1 MIAPT
6 LVGRSR
12 GAGPMNILERL
23 GRIDNR
29 VIYTLL
35 VLVLLVPLA
44 RPIGLPVSV
53 GPYVRK
59 SFEIIDKLQAGDIIM
74 MEAGYS
80 ISGASD
86 VEPQAIAIFKH
97 LMKKG
102 VRVIWTSVVAEG
114 GSIVEKLIAP
124 YEKAGKKYGEDF
136 VNLGYLSGGE
146 NAISAY
152 CRDLKKAYPKD
163 FRGNST
169 DALPLLKDIKSVAD
183 VKMYIFFTT
192 QNADMYV
199 RQVTPYKIPVVG
211 GLISTISLQAEPY
224 VQSGQLA
231 GILSGLRGG
240 AEYEVL
246 MKDPGVGVAS
256 MDAQSMGHVLIVL
269 FIIFANISYFVTR
282 QRDAVKR
289 QKGV

>member
-1 MIAPT
+1 MDIF
-6 LVGRSR
+6 
-12 GAGPMNILERL
+12 ERL
-23 GRIDNR
+23 GKIDNR
-29 VIYTLL
+29 IIYTLL
-35 VLVLLVPLA
+35 VIVLLIPLA

-53 GPYVRK
+53 GPYVKK
-59 SFEIIDKLQAGDIIM
+59 SFEVIDKLQAGDIII

-86 VEPQAIAIFKH
+86 VEPQTIAILKH

-102 VRVIWTSVVAEG
+102 VKVIWTSVIAEG
-114 GSIVEKLIAP
+114 GSIVENLMAP
-124 YEKAGKKYGEDF
+124 HEKAGKKYGEDF
-136 VNLGYLSGGE
+136 VNLGYLSGVE
-146 NAISAY
+146 NAIATYS
-152 CRDLKKAYPKD
+152 RDLKKAYPKD

-169 DALPLLKDIKSVAD
+169 ATLPLLKNVNSVSD

-192 QNADMYV
+192 GNADMYV
-199 RQVTPYKIPVVG
+199 RQVFPYKVPLIG

-240 AEYEVL
+240 AEYETV
-246 MKDPGVGVAS
+246 MKDPGIGVAS

-269 FIIFANISYFVTR
+269 FIIFANVSYFVTR
-282 QRDAVKR
+282 SREAAKR
-289 QKGV
+289 QKGA

>member
-1 MIAPT
+1 MDIF
-6 LVGRSR
+6 
-12 GAGPMNILERL
+12 ERM

-29 VIYTLL
+29 IIYTLL
-35 VLVLLVPLA
+35 VIVLLIPLA

-53 GPYVRK
+53 GHYVQK
-59 SFEIIDKLQAGDIIM
+59 SYEVIDKLQAGDIIF

-86 VEPQAIAIFKH
+86 VEPQTIAIVKH

-102 VRVIWTSVVAEG
+102 VKLVWVSVIAEG
-114 GSIVEKLIAP
+114 GSIVENLMAP
-124 YEKAGKKYGEDF
+124 YEKAGKKYGEDW
-136 VNLGYLSGGE
+136 VNLGYLSGVE
-146 NAISAY
+146 NAIATY

-169 DALPLLKDIKSVAD
+169 DTVPILKDIKTVSD
-183 VKMYIFFTT
+183 SKMFIFFTT
-192 QNADMYV
+192 GNADMYV
-199 RQVTPYKIPVVG
+199 RQVSPYKIPLIG

-240 AEYEVL
+240 AEYETL
-246 MKDPGVGVAS
+246 MKDPGIGVAS

-269 FIIFANISYFVTR
+269 FIIFANVSYFVTR
-282 QRDAVKR
+282 SREAAKR
-289 QKGV
+289 QKGA